1 MKAFEFHLMQL
12 ADSFFPSGMFG
23 MSGGL
28 ESFAKSGRVR
38 NAKDVVRFARNQ
50 MKYQFM
56 PCDCTVF
63 MRVFNAANDGNVR
76 RAVEADNACYL
87 MKQVMEVRIAM
98 SRSGGQLLD
107 TIVRITADKFARS
120 FLRMVAQKKCSGMY
134 PSSLAVAANAM
145 GIPGRSALRMM
156 LYTYCVSVT
165 GSAIRLGVITHV
177 ESQMIL
183 MELANDVKTA
193 KVDTSSVLWQ
203 LAPLADILQMNHEL
217 DELRMFNT

>member
-1 MKAFEFHLMQL
+1 
-12 ADSFFPSGMFG
+12 
-23 MSGGL
+23 
-28 ESFAKSGRVR
+28 
-38 NAKDVVRFARNQ
+38 
-50 MKYQFM
+50 
-56 PCDCTVF
+56 
-63 MRVFNAANDGNVR
+63 
-76 RAVEADNACYL
+76 
-87 MKQVMEVRIAM
+87 
-98 SRSGGQLLD
+98 
-107 TIVRITADKFARS
+107 
-120 FLRMVAQKKCSGMY
+120 MY
-134 PSSLAVAANAM
+134 PSCLAVAANAM

-177 ESQMIL
+177 ESQKIL